1 MSYLGTYQYYYNGIP
16 LYKEDSRNIIK
27 GVDFTETEKKICFT
41 IEMPGIDKEEIQIQ
55 ITDNILWIYG
65 KRISSNLNKYMS
77 KMYDLPRNID
87 IKKHQVTLEN
97 GILNITFSK
106 IGTKTIFLYID

>member
-1 MSYLGTYQYYYNGIP
+1 
-16 LYKEDSRNIIK
+16 
-27 GVDFTETEKKICFT
+27 
-41 IEMPGIDKEEIQIQ
+41 MPGIDKEEIQIQ